1 LQAQLRRAE
10 IAVQAA
16 QREYD
21 KIAWLPEA
29 AATEAADEL
38 QNATIGLEEAQAAFE
53 EATLP
58 PTQAEIETATSAAQ
72 SAQDALNQL
81 QLMPTAAELASA
93 QAAVAEAEA
102 ALDDLQEGPQEA
114 AVRQAELGVRNAM
127 IALEDARLAQSAA
140 QVVSPIDGTVL
151 TVDVDLGQQAEAGD
165 VVATLADTTDLKLTV
180 NVEQRDIAR
189 VHIGQ
194 QVQIAVYAL
203 PNDVFTGVVEQ
214 IAPVADAGTGFV
226 TFPVIIRFTEGP
238 VEKLLPGMTASATFA
253 DSEVETPAQT
263 PSAGAT
269 PEATEEATVEPAE
282 EAGEEEATPEAT
294 VEETET
300 EEATDE
306 AAEEATPEETEEST
320 EEPAAEATATPSN

>member
-1 LQAQLRRAE
+1 
-10 IAVQAA
+10 
-16 QREYD
+16 
-21 KIAWLPEA
+21 
-29 AATEAADEL
+29 
-38 QNATIGLEEAQAAFE
+38 
-53 EATLP
+53 
-58 PTQAEIETATSAAQ
+58 
-72 SAQDALNQL
+72 
-81 QLMPTAAELASA
+81 
-93 QAAVAEAEA
+93 
-102 ALDDLQEGPQEA
+102 
-114 AVRQAELGVRNAM
+114 M

-253 DSEVETPAQT
+253 DSEVEAPAQT
-263 PSAGAT
+263 PAAEAT
-269 PEATEEATVEPAE
+269 PEATAEPTEEAS
-282 EAGEEEATPEAT
+282 EEEATPEAT
-294 VEETET
+294 GEETET
-300 EEATDE
+300 EETDEATDE